1 MAAWLNVS
9 RQTDAVVVR
18 NGTRLLSRAC
28 LRAQVVALV
37 RQLDARPEQRW
48 ALCFDDS
55 GAFLVA
61 LLATLHAG
69 RTPVIPGNL
78 QEAALREQGAYFDAM
93 LTDRPALQRSL
104 GGLDLT
110 MLDAPMS
117 ATSATQ
123 TDELP
128 PLSPQ
133 ASLELFTS
141 GSTGAPRR
149 VVKTVA
155 AMDREAAWL
164 AAQFGVQLAGCTVVA
179 SVTHQHLYGLTFRI
193 FLPMALMLR
202 LHARQILYPEALG
215 VLPCDQPLAFISS
228 PAFLKRLD
236 VRLHAPDVQWL
247 LSAGGV
253 LAGGDARR
261 AADWLGVVAHEIYGS
276 TETGV
281 LAWRQREPLDA
292 RWQAFGAVQF
302 QALSDGWQVQS
313 PLIDAPEGQ
322 VLEDQLEFDADG
334 RFRLL
339 GRRDR
344 IVKIEEKRVSLDEV
358 EARVRALEGVRDAV
372 AVYLDRAGRQGL
384 GVVLTLSA
392 PDGQACGESPGQQAA
407 WRQQLR
413 RWLEPVAI
421 PRYWRVV
428 SSIPCNSMGKRVQPQ
443 LLELFP

>member
-1 MAAWLNVS
+1 MGILPMAAWLNVS

-253 LAGGDARR
+253 LAGAMLGERLIGWGWWLMKFMAARKLACWPGANANR
-261 AADWLGVVAHEIYGS
+261 WMPVGRPLAPSSFRRCRMAGKCNRHSSMPPRGRCWKISLSSTLMAVSGCWGVV
-276 TETGV
+276 T
-281 LAWRQREPLDA
+281 
-292 RWQAFGAVQF
+292 
-302 QALSDGWQVQS
+302 AL
-313 PLIDAPEGQ
+313 
-322 VLEDQLEFDADG
+322 
-334 RFRLL
+334 
-339 GRRDR
+339 
-344 IVKIEEKRVSLDEV
+344 
-358 EARVRALEGVRDAV
+358 
-372 AVYLDRAGRQGL
+372 
-384 GVVLTLSA
+384 
-392 PDGQACGESPGQQAA
+392 
-407 WRQQLR
+407 
-413 RWLEPVAI
+413 
-421 PRYWRVV
+421 
-428 SSIPCNSMGKRVQPQ
+428 
-443 LLELFP
+443 